1 MLIKLTAPTRVNL
14 PAGTIVDVSAD
25 EAFRLKVFGV
35 GVECEPETPAAS
47 GKMVETGTEATEEKP
62 KRATK
67 KKKA

>member
-1 MLIKLTAPTRVNL
+1 MLIRLTAQTRVNL
-14 PAGTIVDVSAD
+14 PADTIVNVSAD
-25 EAFRLKVFGV
+25 EAFRLKALGF

-47 GKMVETGTEATEEKP
+47 NMVDTGNEAPADKP